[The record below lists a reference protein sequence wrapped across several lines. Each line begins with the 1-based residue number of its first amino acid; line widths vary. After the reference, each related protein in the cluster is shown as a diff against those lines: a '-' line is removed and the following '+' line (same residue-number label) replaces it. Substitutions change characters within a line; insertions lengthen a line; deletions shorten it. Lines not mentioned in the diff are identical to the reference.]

1 MSLCALIKNQFQRIF
16 SNLLHMNKVFRFGD
30 AIIPCT
36 SYVRSKKPFQAHA
49 IRLPW
54 WRLIFSILLSHPV
67 WLYGCYLSWKPV
79 WLFEIIVNH
88 FLTDSLICNTIT
100 IINDKWEQPSDWT
113 LKAILWYPEVI
124 NTVAWAVA
132 ILFSF
137 KFTVMLTGII
147 YRKCGYRFEIFAGAN
162 TIISFN

>member
-1 MSLCALIKNQFQRIF
+1 MRPYKESIPTHFFKFTAYEQSVPLWWCHYPVHELCEIKETF
-16 SNLLHMNKVFRFGD
+16 SGSCYPSSMM
-30 AIIPCT
+30 T
-36 SYVRSKKPFQAHA
+36 SY
-49 IRLPW
+49 
-54 WRLIFSILLSHPV
+54 FSILLSHPV

-88 FLTDSLICNTIT
+88 FLTDSRICNTIT